1 MSAEPDLAG
10 SVELSDYLGLLR
22 RRWLLI
28 VAVLAL
34 AGAAAAAW
42 SFQRPPSYTATTSV
56 LIRPITSDQFG
67 GQVRPD
73 QLLNMANEQ
82 QVVLSTP
89 VAARAVVLLRA
100 RATPEE
106 LLEHV
111 SVDVPAK
118 SQILA
123 IHFSDPVPGTAQRGA
138 DMVAKAYLDVRSRG
152 VARQVKASVTNLE
165 RQVQA
170 LGQQRQQQS
179 EILSPDNTATPSQR
193 QSAQA
198 LRDTLTQQIASLN
211 EKIAAL
217 RQLDP
222 TPGSIIQPAAL
233 PTTRTSPNHKIDLGM
248 GLAVGLVLGLVV
260 ALVRDRTDGHLR
272 GPEDLADRLGRP
284 VLAQIPPFP
293 RWRRSGGVGW
303 RRQDENRLVTLDQPN
318 SPVAEAY
325 RTLRI
330 RLTRLTGQ
338 LDVKTVMVVSAD
350 VGEGKTTTT
359 ANLAA
364 VITESGRNVLLISA
378 DLRRPRLHQF
388 FGLSNESGLS
398 NLLMDG
404 NHDEKSFRAA
414 KSNRVEIGLWSLM
427 PQLWMVLSGPPPPHP
442 SSLMD
447 SDTMRELLKEQRDL
461 FDFILLDC
469 PPALVVPDS
478 LALAPLVDAVLVVA
492 DAKTS
497 SRSAISQLSEQLQ
510 QVGGKVIGSV
520 LNRSKRPNRGYYREV
535 E

>member
-28 VAVLAL
+28 VAILAL
-34 AGAAAAAW
+34 AGVAATVW
-42 SFQRPPSYTATTSV
+42 SFQRPASYRATTAILV
-56 LIRPITSDQFG
+56 RPITSDQFG

-73 QLLNMANEQ
+73 QVINMANEQ

-89 VAARAVVLLRA
+89 VAVRAVALLRA

-106 LLEHV
+106 LLERV

-123 IHFSDPVPGTAQRGA
+123 IHFSDPVPRTAQRGA
-138 DMVAKAYLDVRSRG
+138 DMVARAYLDVRSRG
-152 VARQVKASVTNLE
+152 VERQVNDSVANLE
-165 RQVQA
+165 RQVQV
-170 LGQQRQQQS
+170 LSQQRQRQS
-179 EILSPDNTATPSQR
+179 EILSPDNNATPSQR

-198 LRDTLTQQIASLN
+198 LKDTLTQQIASLN
-211 EKIAAL
+211 EKIAEL

-233 PTTRTSPNHKIDLGM
+233 PTTRTSPNHKIDLAL
-248 GLAVGLVLGLVV
+248 GLAVGLVLALAV
-260 ALVRDRTDGHLR
+260 AFVRDRTDGRLR
-272 GPEDLADRLGRP
+272 GHEDLAERLGRP

-293 RWRRSGGVGW
+293 RWRRRHASS
-303 RRQDENRLVTLDQPN
+303 LVTLDQPN
-318 SPVAEAY
+318 SPIAEAY

-330 RLTRLTGQ
+330 RLTKLAGQ

-350 VGEGKTTTT
+350 VGEGKSTTA

-364 VITESGRNVLLISA
+364 VMAESDRDVLLISA
-378 DLRRPRLHQF
+378 DLRRPTLHRF

-398 NLLMDG
+398 NLLMEGD
-404 NHDEKSFRAA
+404 DSREDSRVA
-414 KSNRVEIGLWSLM
+414 KANRVAAELWSLTPHLCM
-427 PQLWMVLSGPPPPHP
+427 LRSGPRPPHP
-442 SSLMD
+442 SSLLD
-447 SDTMRELLKEQRDL
+447 SDSMRQLLKEQRDL
-461 FDFILLDC
+461 FGFILLDC

-510 QVGGKVIGSV
+510 QVGGKVIGCV
-520 LNRSKRPNRGYYREV
+520 FNRSKQPNRGYYHEA